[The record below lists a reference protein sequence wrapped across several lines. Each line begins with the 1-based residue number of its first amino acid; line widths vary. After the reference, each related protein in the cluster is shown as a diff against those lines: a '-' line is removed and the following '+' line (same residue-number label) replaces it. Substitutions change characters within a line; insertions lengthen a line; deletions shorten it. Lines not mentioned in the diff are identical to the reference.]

1 MSELSEWQMRMQ
13 VSHLSKA
20 IILIL
25 DLSHDSSRLQN
36 DSFTSRSQKCNWGD
50 HDQILT
56 PACW

>member
-25 DLSHDSSRLQN
+25 YLSHDSSILQN
-36 DSFTSRSQKCNWGD
+36 DLFTSYCNWDAGD

-56 PACW
+56 PTGK